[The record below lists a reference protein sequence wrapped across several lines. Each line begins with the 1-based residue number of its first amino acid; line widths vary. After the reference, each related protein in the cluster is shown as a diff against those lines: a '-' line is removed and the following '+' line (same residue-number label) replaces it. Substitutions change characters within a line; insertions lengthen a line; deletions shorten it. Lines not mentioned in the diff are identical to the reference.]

1 MWRESVESS
10 VGNNMGIFSWFSFV
24 LDDFRVTFH
33 SLAGSARSISCSLIF
48 FLICLSFCFLQDQYD
63 IIEKHTQSGLELVEK
78 YVKFVKERTEIE
90 QNYAK
95 QLRQASIIS
104 ITILLVFLPM
114 SAPNPQPWLPA
125 ACGSLWNVCAVSW
138 WVWDRIELVCE

>member
-10 VGNNMGIFSWFSFV
+10 MGIFSWVSYIQ
-24 LDDFRVTFH
+24 DDFTVSFH
-33 SLAGSARSISCSLIF
+33 SLEQNACFSSSFLIF
-48 FLICLSFCFLQDQYD
+48 FFCLICLSCCFLQDQYD

-95 QLRQASIIS
+95 QLRQASIFS
-104 ITILLVFLPM
+104 IVFF
-114 SAPNPQPWLPA
+114 
-125 ACGSLWNVCAVSW
+125 
-138 WVWDRIELVCE
+138 